1 MHSRIKNSQS
11 CRHVWFIFVFTVKS
25 DLTMANSKNDELAKV
40 ATKHNGHSARNWNAK
55 RTPRVYSHKFSFL
68 TYRIHSEWI
77 RISVVVGVVG
87 WVKREFF
94 IVRQDCGS
102 TIKSITPTAR
112 LLPIKRRCHSQLDTT
127 RRYWSAVYCAS
138 QHIWFNNVDQ
148 PRLHMNEVEFLCIS
162 DFRWHRRQYH

>member
-1 MHSRIKNSQS
+1 MSWPRWLQN
-11 CRHVWFIFVFTVKS
+11 TT
-25 DLTMANSKNDELAKV
+25 DTPLG
-40 ATKHNGHSARNWNAK
+40 TKTQEK
-55 RTPRVYSHKFSFL
+55 TPRVYSHKFSFR

-162 DFRWHRRQYH
+162 DFRWHRRQHRWTARPRKHVYSRWNFVLKLEITWRYFTPPPLA